1 MSFTALYVRAFGL
14 LGPERRTAWML
25 AFANVA
31 LAAIGFLEPIL
42 FGRIIDVLTNADAR
56 GSAETWSESF
66 RLLGFWAALGVSGIV
81 ASILVSLFADRL
93 AHRRRLAVMQNYV
106 EHVLSLP
113 LSYHG
118 TTHSGRLTKIMW
130 QASDNLFS
138 LWLNFLREHLA
149 AAVAVFILLPLT
161 LFLNW
166 KLGLLLV
173 GLILIFAIVNTSI
186 VRRTQDAQAKIEQFH
201 SRLGER
207 ASDALGN
214 VSLIQSFVRLRAESL
229 ALREVM
235 DSLLRAQFPVLN
247 WWALVVV
254 LTRASATFTTIAI
267 FLLGTWLHLNG
278 EVTVGEIVSFMG
290 FAGMLIGRL
299 DQVSGFISR
308 LFFMR
313 PSLEE
318 YFTVLDARSAV
329 QESPDAKPL
338 PNMRGHIRF
347 EHVSLSHAGRPA
359 VSDLTFEVPAGTTV
373 AFVGHTGSGKS
384 TTVSLLMR
392 QWDPHEG
399 RIFVDGRDVRDI
411 TLESL
416 RSQIGIVFQDNTMFY
431 RSIMDNLRVG
441 RPEAS
446 DEEVIE
452 AAKLAEAH
460 DFIVAKPQG

>member
-1 MSFTALYVRAFGL
+1 
-14 LGPERRTAWML
+14 
-25 AFANVA
+25 
-31 LAAIGFLEPIL
+31 
-42 FGRIIDVLTNADAR
+42 
-56 GSAETWSESF
+56 
-66 RLLGFWAALGVSGIV
+66 
-81 ASILVSLFADRL
+81 
-93 AHRRRLAVMQNYV
+93 
-106 EHVLSLP
+106 
-113 LSYHG
+113 
-118 TTHSGRLTKIMW
+118 
-130 QASDNLFS
+130 
-138 LWLNFLREHLA
+138 
-149 AAVAVFILLPLT
+149 
-161 LFLNW
+161 
-166 KLGLLLV
+166 
-173 GLILIFAIVNTSI
+173 
-186 VRRTQDAQAKIEQFH
+186 
-201 SRLGER
+201 
-207 ASDALGN
+207 
-214 VSLIQSFVRLRAESL
+214 
-229 ALREVM
+229 
-235 DSLLRAQFPVLN
+235 
-247 WWALVVV
+247 
-254 LTRASATFTTIAI
+254 
-267 FLLGTWLHLNG
+267 
-278 EVTVGEIVSFMG
+278 
-290 FAGMLIGRL
+290 
-299 DQVSGFISR
+299 
-308 LFFMR
+308 MR